1 MLISRAKVYK
11 SFATVMSFQKTLTLC
26 VGFDFGLAA
35 CIFCHMV
42 CSYLS
47 CCMSN
52 SLFIVLGLMLHVNSV
67 LGLH

>member
-35 CIFCHMV
+35 RIF
-42 CSYLS
+42 
-47 CCMSN
+47 
-52 SLFIVLGLMLHVNSV
+52 SV
-67 LGLH
+67 TWFVAIFLVV